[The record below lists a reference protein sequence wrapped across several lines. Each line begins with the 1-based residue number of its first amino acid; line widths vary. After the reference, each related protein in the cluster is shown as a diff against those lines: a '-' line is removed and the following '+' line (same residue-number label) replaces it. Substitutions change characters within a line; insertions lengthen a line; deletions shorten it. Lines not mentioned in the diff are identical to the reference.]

1 VIRKALLGAVLL
13 GATACSIAEPNLLGG
28 REKCWSEGDPRNA
41 ALLEGRLD
49 LAISSNSGTLITPD
63 GTDFE
68 TEFPFMSVRES
79 DDTVVLV
86 HDGQIVAQSGETVTL
101 FGGYGPDGVLL
112 VCAIEER
119 AAS

>member
-1 VIRKALLGAVLL
+1 
-13 GATACSIAEPNLLGG
+13 
-28 REKCWSEGDPRNA
+28 
-41 ALLEGRLD
+41 
-49 LAISSNSGTLITPD
+49 
-63 GTDFE
+63 
-68 TEFPFMSVRES
+68 MSVRES